1 MLTNLGYVT
10 CYTKKKRYSVTSICW
25 ALPKILSADFA
36 GVGHI
41 GRIGQGISTP
51 RGAPVIKT
59 REIKTII
66 IIL

>member
-1 MLTNLGYVT
+1 MLHQKDTVWPEYAGT
-10 CYTKKKRYSVTSICW
+10 
-25 ALPKILSADFA
+25 LPKILSADFA

-66 IIL
+66 IIP